1 MARVCPNKSSC
12 FVMFV
17 CFLVCA
23 QLLGRERSCFVMPSL
38 VRLFL
43 WGLWGE
49 QVKFYHVRLTSVS
62 LL

>member
-1 MARVCPNKSSC
+1 MARVWTNKISC

-17 CFLVCA
+17 CLFSSVCPVV
-23 QLLGRERSCFVMPSL
+23 VMASL

-43 WGLWGE
+43 GGLWGE
-49 QVKFYHVRLTSVS
+49 QVKFCHVRLTSVS